1 VDEHVRIPQLIVIGV
16 VKKSVLKWSKRVFI
30 IKLFIHGMA
39 KMDVMMEVDY
49 NEEMK

>member
-1 VDEHVRIPQLIVIGV
+1 VDERVRIPQLIVSSV
-16 VKKSVLKWSKRVFI
+16 VKKSVLKWNKRVFI
-30 IKLFIHGMA
+30 IKPFIHGMA